1 MTASKSAS
9 RWTFHR
15 HRLSEVK
22 LCDKKDTRKKFA
34 RANVTTSALIY
45 HFSLQSVSS
54 EEGVPVFDLS
64 RGSTRSTVS
73 SDNGVYPLHA
83 SESDALVPDYDSLEE
98 GESVADDPVFVEPQV
113 RIAAL
118 HLFT

>member
-1 MTASKSAS
+1 M
-9 RWTFHR
+9 
-15 HRLSEVK
+15 SEVK
-22 LCDKKDTRKKFA
+22 LCDKKIPVRNLQG
-34 RANVTTSALIY
+34 RNVTTSALIY

-73 SDNGVYPLHA
+73 SDNSVYPLHA

-98 GESVADDPVFVEPQV
+98 GESVADEPVFVEPRV
-113 RIAAL
+113 RIAPL

>member
-1 MTASKSAS
+1 MT
-9 RWTFHR
+9 H
-15 HRLSEVK
+15 
-22 LCDKKDTRKKFA
+22 
-34 RANVTTSALIY
+34 TTSGPPVRTPALIY

-83 SESDALVPDYDSLEE
+83 SESDALIPDYDSLEE
-98 GESVADDPVFVEPQV
+98 GESAADEPVFVEPPV
-113 RIAAL
+113 RIAPL

>member
-1 MTASKSAS
+1 M
-9 RWTFHR
+9 
-15 HRLSEVK
+15 SEVK

-98 GESVADDPVFVEPQV
+98 GESAADDPVFVEPQV
-113 RIAAL
+113 RIAEL